1 MRVLQV
7 HWAFPPTTGGVE
19 SHVADLS
26 AGLAA
31 RGCEVTVL
39 TGEPAPQ
46 DRPGVTVL
54 RSDLL
59 ELGAIRAGLPRDDG
73 YRRAVLEDLDRAV
86 RRTRP
91 DVVHG
96 HNLHHF
102 AAAPALAL
110 DELAPRHGFRL
121 HHTFHETWPDL
132 LHETPV
138 YRGWAANYAVS
149 RHVRDECA
157 RRIGFSPELRPLGI
171 DVTRFRSARPAFSAG
186 SVPVVLHPA
195 RLLPWKGVHVSVR
208 MMAVL
213 AARGV
218 DARLILT
225 DTGRIADWEGEL
237 AGYRAEI
244 VALIRELGVEDR
256 VELRAVDYRD
266 MPDLYAEADV
276 VVYPTV
282 AAEPYG
288 LVPLE
293 GMSSGR
299 PIVAS
304 RSGGIPETI
313 VDGVTGRLVD
323 RDDAEGL
330 AARIEE
336 LVRDPDGARRMGAAG
351 RQRVEERFDLERY
364 LDDLL
369 DSYRSAP
376 ARVASSEK

>member
-31 RGCEVTVL
+31 RGCDVTVL
-39 TGEPAPQ
+39 TGEPAPETW
-46 DRPGVTVL
+46 PGVTVL

-73 YRRAVLEDLDRAV
+73 YARAVLEDLDRVV

-110 DELAPRHGFRL
+110 DELAHSHGFGL

-132 LHETPV
+132 LHEKPV
-138 YRGWAANYAVS
+138 YRGWAGNYAVS

-171 DVTRFRSARPAFSAG
+171 DVSRFRSARPVFSGG

-218 DARLILT
+218 DARLVLT
-225 DTGRIADWEGEL
+225 DTGRIADWDGEL
-237 AGYRAEI
+237 ADYRAEI
-244 VALIRELGVEDR
+244 VALIGELGVGDR

-266 MPDLYAEADV
+266 MPALYAEADV

-293 GMSSGR
+293 AMSSGR
-299 PIVAS
+299 PVVAS

-313 VDGVTGRLVD
+313 VDGVTGCLVD
-323 RDDAEGL
+323 RDDAEAL
-330 AARIEE
+330 AARVEA
-336 LVRDPDGARRMGAAG
+336 LVLDPGAAGRMGAAG
-351 RQRVEERFDLERY
+351 RRRVQQEFDLERY

-369 DSYRSAP
+369 DSYRSA
-376 ARVASSEK
+376 RVASIAK

>member
-26 AGLAA
+26 AGLAD

-39 TGEPAPQ
+39 TGEPDPEQ
-46 DRPGVTVL
+46 WPGVEVVHSDVL
-54 RSDLL
+54 DLTR
-59 ELGAIRAGLPRDDG
+59 IRAGVDDG
-73 YRRAVLEDLDRAV
+73 YDRAVLEELDRAV
-86 RRTRP
+86 VRTRP

-132 LHETPV
+132 LHEKPV
-138 YRGWAANYAVS
+138 YRRWAGNYAVS

-157 RRIGFSPELRPLGI
+157 RRIGFSPALRPLGI
-171 DVTRFRSARPAFSAG
+171 DVTRFRTGRPPLADGA
-186 SVPVVLHPA
+186 VPIVLHPA
-195 RLLPWKGVHVSVR
+195 RLLPWKGVHVTVR
-208 MMAVL
+208 MLGLL

-218 DARLILT
+218 AARLVLT
-225 DTGRIADWEGEL
+225 DTGRIADWDGEL
-237 AGYRAEI
+237 ADYRAGI
-244 VALIRELGVEDR
+244 LAQIRDLGLEDR
-256 VELRAVDYRD
+256 VELRAVHYRD
-266 MPDLYAEADV
+266 MPALYAEADV

-282 AAEPYG
+282 ADEPYG

-299 PIVAS
+299 PVVAS
-304 RSGGIPETI
+304 RCGGIPETI
-313 VDGVTGRLVD
+313 VDGETGWLVD
-323 RDDAEGL
+323 PDDAETM
-330 AARIEE
+330 AARIEG
-336 LVRDPDGARRMGAAG
+336 LVSDPDGARRMGEAG
-351 RQRVEERFDLERY
+351 RRRVLEHFDLERY

-369 DSYRSAP
+369 DAY
-376 ARVASSEK
+376 RVASMAK